1 VERCSELEDFK
12 RVFSTRGL
20 LFVMSGASMLFFV
33 AGMAKGMPDLVM
45 LGIGL
50 IILIS
55 GLMAG
60 SVFGHK

>member
-1 VERCSELEDFK
+1 
-12 RVFSTRGL
+12 
-20 LFVMSGASMLFFV
+20 MLFFV